1 MTVSNLR
8 CDVCGR
14 SLAGLVAGDDPA
26 DETAGLG
33 VRFAYH
39 PGDIELQDSSGTL
52 CGGCWAEWCRWL
64 GSDRPGRCSVCGE
77 EAGRWQSLHLRRM
90 GGSEHWRLC
99 APHAADLLNR
109 LETVQ
114 PKFDRDTFRLPF
126 ADRTS

>member
-14 SLAGLVAGDDPA
+14 SLTGLVPGDDPVDRSA
-26 DETAGLG
+26 AGG

-39 PGDIELQDSSGTL
+39 PGDIDLQDSSGTV
-52 CGGCWAEWCRWL
+52 CAACWAEWVAWL
-64 GSDRPGRCSVCGE
+64 GGDQPGRCSVCGVE
-77 EAGRWQSLHLRRM
+77 TGRWQSLHLRRM
-90 GGSEHWRLC
+90 GGSQHWRLC
-99 APHAADLLNR
+99 APDAADLLNR
-109 LETVQ
+109 LDTVQ

>member
-8 CDVCGR
+8 CDVCRR
-14 SLAGLVAGDDPA
+14 SLTGLVPGDDPVDRSA
-26 DETAGLG
+26 TGG

-39 PGDIELQDSSGTL
+39 PGDIDLQDSSGTV
-52 CGGCWAEWCRWL
+52 CADCWAEWVAWL
-64 GSDRPGRCSVCGE
+64 GGDQPGRCSVCGV
-77 EAGRWQSLHLRRM
+77 EAGRWQSLHLRQM
-90 GGSEHWRLC
+90 GGSQHWRLC

-109 LETVQ
+109 LDTVQ